1 MRILILC
8 LALGLP
14 FATIA
19 SAQDGFD
26 QRTVGIGADLDV
38 ASIGSSNNLLPR
50 VDSVFLRWQVT
61 PGVALEPSL
70 GLIGETWVSDGRSFA
85 SSAYTGVGLG
95 GRFRMAHH
103 DDIALLLLASGNI
116 SRFAALTDVDQTGTG
131 LEQRSLRAD
140 AAMGL
145 GVEYAPKRHWAIG
158 ADYDVRVFRMSSTR
172 LGDAPV
178 GTSWVVGP
186 ASWANLDVHATLYF

>member
-1 MRILILC
+1 MRILILS

-26 QRTVGIGADLDV
+26 QRTLGIGADLDV
-38 ASIGSSNNLLPR
+38 ASIGSSDNLLPR

-70 GLIGETWVSDGRSFA
+70 GLIGETWVSEGQSFA

-95 GRFRMAHH
+95 GRFRTAHH

-116 SRFAALTDVDQTGTG
+116 SRFAAWSDVDQTGANA
-131 LEQRSLRAD
+131 EQRSISAD
-140 AAMGL
+140 ASMGI

-158 ADYDVRVFRMSSTR
+158 ADYEVRLFRMSSTR
-172 LGDAPV
+172 LGEAPA
-178 GTSWVVGP
+178 GTSWFVGP
-186 ASWANLDVHATLYF
+186 TSWANLDVHATLYF